1 MNSDKYKI
9 ISEINITSLVD
20 VTMVLLI
27 IFMITAPLMQSRIEV
42 ELPKSKVS
50 QQNAF
55 SGVIVTLTRNG
66 DIKVNDKVVRIENF
80 ERTMLELYAASGQKM
95 VVLQADKDVKYGG
108 VITLMDRIK
117 SFGIDRIGLIVDPD
131 KEK

>member
-1 MNSDKYKI
+1 MNSEKYKI

-42 ELPKSKVS
+42 ELPKSKAS
-50 QQNAF
+50 LQNAY
-55 SGVIVTLTRNG
+55 SGVIVTLTREG
-66 DIKVNDKVVRIENF
+66 KIQVNEKPVPIEDF
-80 ERTMLELYAASGQKM
+80 EATMLKLYAASSQKM
-95 VVLQADKDVKYGG
+95 VLLQADKEVKYGG
-108 VITLMDRIK
+108 VIALMDRIK

>member
-1 MNSDKYKI
+1 MNSEKYKI

-66 DIKVNDKVVRIENF
+66 DIKLNDKVVRLENF
-80 ERTMLELYAASGQKM
+80 ERTMLELYAASSQKM
-95 VVLQADKDVKYGG
+95 VLLQADKEVKYGG